1 MKNINYYQPT
11 KLNFGWDV
19 RKEIGK
25 IVSQYGDKCLLV
37 TEKPFPALQPYY
49 DEIIKNCNKA
59 GVEVEHFKGVIPN
72 PTTDSVN
79 EGVEL
84 AKSFGAKCVI
94 GMGGGSSM
102 DTAKAIAVGATH
114 EGYAWDY
121 KLFAKE
127 ITDKALPIIAIST
140 TSGTGSEATCV
151 AVVTN
156 PVEQLK
162 YALVSPFIFPKVSLI
177 DPQLSMT
184 VPAHVTASTGF
195 DAFCHSF
202 ESLIHSNSNR
212 YVDIMAYD
220 SISLVVEFL
229 ERAVK
234 DGSDKEAREGL
245 AWANTLG
252 GLSIANAGTTLPHG
266 IGMAIGGHAP
276 YVMHGEAL
284 AIVYKEILDWTWD
297 AAVEKFAKVAR
308 IFNKDL
314 EKVDDNTAAKE
325 LSNEVEK
332 FKSKIGMDITF
343 ESKKVPFETLEAIAD
358 DVLKLPDYSVHPK
371 VADRDFYYKILTA
384 SYK

>member
-1 MKNINYYQPT
+1 MKKIDYYQPT
-11 KLNFGWDV
+11 NIKFGWDV

-25 IVSQYGDKCLLV
+25 IVAQYGNKCLFV

-49 DEIIKNCNKA
+49 DEIIENCKKE

-79 EGVEL
+79 AGVEM
-84 AKSFGAKCVI
+84 AKSFGANCII

-114 EGYAWDY
+114 EGKAWDY

-127 ITDKALPIIAIST
+127 ISDNVLPVIAITT
-140 TSGTGSEATCV
+140 TSGTGSEVTCV

-156 PVEQLK
+156 PAEQLK
-162 YALVSPFIFPKVSLI
+162 YALVSPYIFPKVSLI

-184 VPAHVTASTGF
+184 VPSHVTASTGF

-202 ESLIHSNSNR
+202 ESLISINSSR
-212 YVDIMAYD
+212 MVDVLAYD
-220 SISLVVEFL
+220 SIKLVVKFL

-252 GLSIANAGTTLPHG
+252 GLSIANSGTTLPHG

-284 AIVYKEILDWTWD
+284 AIVYKNILEWTWD
-297 AAVEKFAKVAR
+297 VEIEKFAKVAR
-308 IFNKDL
+308 IFNP
-314 EKVDDNTAAKE
+314 E
-325 LSNEVEK
+325 LSKSDDKKAAESLSIEVEK
-332 FKSKIGMDITF
+332 FMKKIGMDLTF
-343 ESKKVPFETLEAIAD
+343 ESKGVPFETLEAIAD
-358 DVLKLPDYSVHPK
+358 DVLKLPDYTCHPK
-371 VADRDFYYKILTA
+371 VADRDFYYSILTK